1 MANPFALTGP
11 VSAQKKKVGWVAI
24 ILGALGVHKFMLGY
38 TRAGLIMLAIGVVGW
53 WPFAIPTLAVSIV
66 GLIEGII
73 YLRKSD
79 ADFEKTYLQGRRE
92 WF

>member
-1 MANPFALTGP
+1 MRNPFALNGP

-38 TRAGLIMLAIGVVGW
+38 YRAGWIMLAIGVLGW
-53 WPFAIPTLAVSIV
+53 WPFAIPTLAISIV

-79 ADFEKTYLQGRRE
+79 ADFEATYLRGRRE